1 MINFRPPSI
10 RGAAMRNFRP
20 ITIRG
25 AAMNTVWSK
34 WIVLSLMLSLG
45 IAALA
50 QPKAPTYY
58 QDIKPILDKHCIGC
72 HVAGG
77 IAPFALTTPQEAI
90 KHASVIAGVT
100 AANYMPPWPPG
111 GDSPEFLNERKLSA
125 EEKALLLA
133 WAQTGATLGNPPK

>member
-1 MINFRPPSI
+1 
-10 RGAAMRNFRP
+10 MRNFRP
-20 ITIRG
+20 TTVRNEP
-25 AAMNTVWSK
+25 MNNTKRRTSNVERPIK
-34 WIVLSLMLSLG
+34 WVVILATLLGEIVV
-45 IAALA
+45 LA

-72 HVAGG
+72 HVTGG
-77 IAPFALTTPQEAI
+77 IAPFSLTSPQEAV
-90 KHASVIAGVT
+90 KRAPVIAGVT